1 MASRISREKK
11 RGPWV
16 RYLMLL
22 ALLLIPSF
30 LLSAS
35 SSNNFF
41 KRAERYTVR
50 VYSSTIIA
58 LEGAKRGSS
67 EASGFVVHIDRKQG
81 LAYVATNKHVIDEGI
96 SSIQVS
102 FKDGERFPATP
113 IYIDPVYD
121 FGMIRFDLD
130 EPGVPD
136 NVQAAELGRSS
147 TVEVG
152 HPVGTFGNPMSLEYC
167 ATEGIIS
174 SVTNS
179 PWGCD
184 GAFLQTDAAINPG
197 NSGGP
202 LISLRNGKVIGIN
215 TAVSD
220 ESEGIGWSLAVD
232 QLKPV
237 IEQVIA
243 GELPYAGRMGWLGVN
258 LEEIN
263 LDRAREDFGAQY
275 GFNHP
280 RKALLV
286 IDVFPKTPAAR
297 SGLQP
302 GDVIYLINWMMP
314 QDYADYLAMMRDVA
328 GQNCEMVLYRLGQ
341 EIELEVEVED
351 RGELRPKEYVAFA
364 GMTIQPASP
373 TVYESYSSVSS
384 PECVFVSDVKEGSS
398 AEAWGMYSG
407 DPIRGA
413 IVNLN
418 YHPIK
423 SLDDF
428 WNAVKDVAPGQPVEF
443 FVGSPDNG
451 WIVKVVYYYPSEA
464 PWREEVECRDGKR

>member
-1 MASRISREKK
+1 MKPVASLTRDMG
-11 RGPWV
+11 RGKARPI
-16 RYLMLL
+16 LL
-22 ALLLIPSF
+22 FTLAVVILPAF
-30 LLSAS
+30 LCAAS

-41 KRAERYTVR
+41 KKAERYTVR
-50 VYSSTIIA
+50 VYSSTIVA
-58 LEGAKRGSS
+58 LEGAERGSW
-67 EASGFVVHIDRKQG
+67 EGSGFVVHIDRREG
-81 LAYVATNKHVIDEGI
+81 VAYVATNKHVIDEGI

-130 EPGVPD
+130 EPGVPA
-136 NVQAAELGRSS
+136 NAASAELGRSS

-328 GQNCEMVLYRLGQ
+328 GQNCEMVFYRLGQ

-351 RGELRPKEYVAFA
+351 RGELRPKEYVTFA
-364 GMTIQPASP
+364 GMTIQSASP

-384 PECVFVSDVKEGSS
+384 PECVFVSDVLEGSS

-407 DPIRGA
+407 DPIRGVLA
-413 IVNLN
+413 NLK
-418 YHPIK
+418 YHPVR

-428 WNAVKDVAPGQPVEF
+428 WNAVKDVAPGQSVEF
-443 FVGSPDNG
+443 FVGQPDNG
-451 WIVKVVYYYPSEA
+451 WIVKVVYYYSSEA
-464 PWREEVECRDGKR
+464 PLRERVEH

>member
-22 ALLLIPSF
+22 ALLLIPSS

-41 KRAERYTVR
+41 KKAERYTVR
-50 VYSSTIIA
+50 VYSSTIVA
-58 LEGAKRGSS
+58 LEGAERGSW
-67 EASGFVVHIDRKQG
+67 EGSGFVVHIDRREG
-81 LAYVATNKHVIDEGI
+81 VAYVATNKHVIDEGI

-121 FGMIRFDLD
+121 FGMIKFDLD
-130 EPGVPD
+130 EPGVPA
-136 NVQAAELGRSS
+136 NAASAELGRSS

-328 GQNCEMVLYRLGQ
+328 GQNCEMVFYRLGQ

-351 RGELRPKEYVAFA
+351 RGELRPKEYVTFA
-364 GMTIQPASP
+364 GMTIQSASP

-384 PECVFVSDVKEGSS
+384 PECVFVSDVLEGSS

-407 DPIRGA
+407 DPIRGVLA
-413 IVNLN
+413 NLK
-418 YHPIK
+418 YHPVR

-428 WNAVKDVAPGQPVEF
+428 WNAVKDVAPGQSVEF
-443 FVGSPDNG
+443 FVGQPDNG

-464 PWREEVECRDGKR
+464 PWREEVEY

>member
-22 ALLLIPSF
+22 ALLLIPSS

-41 KRAERYTVR
+41 KKAERYTVR
-50 VYSSTIIA
+50 VYSSTIVA
-58 LEGAKRGSS
+58 LEGAERGSS
-67 EASGFVVHIDRKQG
+67 EGSGFVVHIGRREG
-81 LAYVATNKHVIDEGI
+81 FAYVATNKHVIDEGI

-121 FGMIRFDLD
+121 FGMIKFDLD

-136 NVQAAELGRSS
+136 NAASAELGRSS
-147 TVEVG
+147 AVEVG

-174 SVTNS
+174 SITNS

-215 TAVSD
+215 TAVRD

-243 GELPYAGRMGWLGVN
+243 GKLPYAGRMGWLGVN

-364 GMTIQPASP
+364 GMTIQSASP
-373 TVYESYSSVSS
+373 TVYESYYSMFS
-384 PECVFVSDVKEGSS
+384 PECVFISDVLEGSS

-407 DPIRGA
+407 YPIRGVL
-413 IVNLN
+413 VNLA
-418 YHPIK
+418 YYPVR

-428 WNAVKDVAPGQPVEF
+428 WDAIKDVRAGQPVEF
-443 FVGSPDNG
+443 FVGQPDEG
-451 WIVKVVYYYPSEA
+451 WIIKVVYYYPSEA
-464 PWREEVECRDGKR
+464 PWREEVEY

>member
-50 VYSSTIIA
+50 VYSSTIVA
-58 LEGAKRGSS
+58 LEGAERGSS
-67 EASGFVVHIDRKQG
+67 EGSGFVVHIDRREG
-81 LAYVATNKHVIDEGI
+81 FAYVATNKHVIDEGI

-121 FGMIRFDLD
+121 FGMLTFSLD
-130 EPGVPD
+130 ESGIPY
-136 NVQAAELGRSS
+136 NVTSAQLGRSS

-174 SVTNS
+174 SITNS
-179 PWGCD
+179 PWGYD

-220 ESEGIGWSLAVD
+220 ESEGIGWSLAAD

-364 GMTIQPASP
+364 GMTIQPTSP
-373 TVYESYSSVSS
+373 TVYETYYSMFSL
-384 PECVFVSDVKEGSS
+384 ECVFISDVLEGSS

-407 DPIRGA
+407 YPIRGVL
-413 IVNLN
+413 VNLA
-418 YHPIK
+418 YYPVR

-428 WNAVKDVAPGQPVEF
+428 WNAVKDVEPGQPVEF

-451 WIVKVVYYYPSEA
+451 WIIKVVYYYPSEA
-464 PWREEVECRDGKR
+464 PLREEVEY